1 MIQLYHQMRYK
12 KNSRTYKKIIVNEK
26 IKTIENNR
34 KQNRPEYNL
43 DRKTAKISTL
53 SRSLGK
59 WEVLTCKD
67 LLPEKRLLSKVARI
81 KTFEYFPLGKEL
93 KKHLTLWENNIKD

>member
-34 KQNRPEYNL
+34 EQNRPEYNL
-43 DRKTAKISTL
+43 DRKN
-53 SRSLGK
+53 
-59 WEVLTCKD
+59 C
-67 LLPEKRLLSKVARI
+67 
-81 KTFEYFPLGKEL
+81 
-93 KKHLTLWENNIKD
+93 

>member
-12 KNSRTYKKIIVNEK
+12 KNSRTSKKIIVNKK

-34 KQNRPEYNL
+34 EQSRPEYNL

-53 SRSLGK
+53 SRNLGK
-59 WEVLTCKD
+59 CEALTGKD
-67 LLPEKRLLSKVARI
+67 FLPEK
-81 KTFEYFPLGKEL
+81 
-93 KKHLTLWENNIKD
+93 